1 VNPMQDIR
9 REVAATQGKPAGSVS
24 QPLV

>member
-1 VNPMQDIR
+1 MQDIR
-9 REVAATQGKPAGSVS
+9 REVAAAQGKQVGSVS